1 MAIFH
6 GLSLRFCQF
15 VIFLCY
21 PANIFIL
28 SPKMEAVL
36 YVANSYIALLVINQT
51 YCTSPTLLRLA
62 STSIEMPSD

>member
-1 MAIFH
+1 MAIVH

-21 PANIFIL
+21 LANIFIL
-28 SPKMEAVL
+28 SPKIEAVL

-51 YCTSPTLLRLA
+51 LYKSNSSQTGKHKYRNA
-62 STSIEMPSD
+62 

>member
-1 MAIFH
+1 MAIVH

-21 PANIFIL
+21 LANIFIL
-28 SPKMEAVL
+28 SSKIEAVL
-36 YVANSYIALLVINQT
+36 YVANWYIALLVINQT

>member
-1 MAIFH
+1 MTILH
-6 GLSLRFCQF
+6 GSSLRFGQF
-15 VIFLCY
+15 VIFICY
-21 PANIFIL
+21 LANIIL

-62 STSIEMPSD
+62 STSIEMP

>member
-1 MAIFH
+1 MAIVH

-21 PANIFIL
+21 LANIFII
-28 SPKMEAVL
+28 SPKIEAVL
-36 YVANSYIALLVINQT
+36 YVANSYIALLFINQT

>member
-1 MAIFH
+1 MAIVH

-21 PANIFIL
+21 LANIFIL
-28 SPKMEAVL
+28 SPKIEAVL
-36 YVANSYIALLVINQT
+36 YVANLYTALLVINQT

>member
-1 MAIFH
+1 MAIVH

-21 PANIFIL
+21 LANIFIL
-28 SPKMEAVL
+28 SPKIEAVS

>member
-1 MAIFH
+1 MAIVH

-21 PANIFIL
+21 LANIFIL

-51 YCTSPTLLRLA
+51 YCTRPTLLRLA